1 MNFLISFCLNNRITV
16 ILLTLA
22 LAVISIFVVKNIP
35 VDVFPELKVPRA
47 TIQTEAPGLT
57 AEEVLENQV
66 GCRYMTE
73 EECLLNPRLSKVL
86 HQLKSGFLGPDN
98 GEVHMIVDSLLPNND
113 HFFVLRDFQSYVDT
127 FDELCKTYKNREV
140 WARMSL
146 HNIAAAGYFTSDR
159 SIRDY
164 ANDIWMVRHI

>member
-1 MNFLISFCLNNRITV
+1 
-16 ILLTLA
+16 
-22 LAVISIFVVKNIP
+22 
-35 VDVFPELKVPRA
+35 
-47 TIQTEAPGLT
+47 
-57 AEEVLENQV
+57 
-66 GCRYMTE
+66 
-73 EECLLNPRLSKVL
+73 
-86 HQLKSGFLGPDN
+86 
-98 GEVHMIVDSLLPNND
+98 MIVDSLLPNND

-127 FDELCKTYKNREV
+127 FDELCKTYKNRDV